1 MKPLCKDHWHPGK
14 NKPSKMVVLYC
25 HLLPQAPR
33 MALYHPLVPQ
43 SHGVC
48 APWQRWYAKWVV
60 SRFFGRKSHWLHVNT
75 DTFFGIKFIFSW
87 LFIKHHQTI
96 SILFQLA
103 NFDPKCGPLKLQR
116 PIGAELEAVTPE
128 LPSWKNEGVS
138 KCIEYI
144 ELKTM
149 KTPRFS
155 HVFTIQT
162 CSCASAQTN
171 SGSFCTQDFPGPM
184 LSHGKI

>member
-1 MKPLCKDHWHPGK
+1 
-14 NKPSKMVVLYC
+14 
-25 HLLPQAPR
+25 
-33 MALYHPLVPQ
+33 
-43 SHGVC
+43 
-48 APWQRWYAKWVV
+48 
-60 SRFFGRKSHWLHVNT
+60 
-75 DTFFGIKFIFSW
+75 
-87 LFIKHHQTI
+87 
-96 SILFQLA
+96 LA

>member
-14 NKPSKMVVLYC
+14 KQAIQNGGS
-25 HLLPQAPR
+25 LLPQAPR

-75 DTFFGIKFIFSW
+75 NTFRMGFFIFSW
-87 LFIKHHQTI
+87 LNQTSSDYVFCFSWPI
-96 SILFQLA
+96 SILQTIGA
-103 NFDPKCGPLKLQR
+103 KCDLLKLQR
-116 PIGAELEAVTPE
+116 QRGRAGSGTPE